1 MFPNQLAWTQTSHQ
15 LHGQW
20 QLFQQAQTTLLL
32 KAESLLPLQMFPL
45 LLLLGLI
52 LIKLL
57 RIFSSSS
64 TTFDAY
70 FQINTQA
77 FSVIESTTSTQAPN
91 LSCSYSGSTSIVFSL
106 SSYNGAIVP
115 SFVSINSTTGVL
127 NIVAPS
133 VSSSTTYSFFILS
146 TISGLSSPAQK
157 IINLTVKKCTVGNCQ
172 ICTIT
177 DSSICAT
184 CNTGYSLSLGSWNLI
199 NIPPTQPIQPIQQ
212 ETSVSETA
220 KLLST
225 ANQVFVGAITLIS
238 VGTSLTNLSSMASLW
253 SVINQIQILFLLF
266 LTGAF
271 IPEDIQA
278 IITGPSICLNPFSYL
293 QQKSNTNYS
302 FASNYFDF
310 GLENK
315 NLEKFEIKSDSTIV
329 NLTSFLLSII
339 IIWIL
344 HFWIFLTQK
353 LLAKESKLN
362 CWGYVLSWIHWFLQ
376 KLMELFTFA
385 LYIRIILQSNQFILI
400 AWVSEIYQFNFN
412 ETKRKISIITAFLIL
427 IAWMALIVI
436 TILFIFSQDANKLS
450 ESQDKRSKF
459 AHLFNGLSLNKKSR
473 LFAWLIQIRRA
484 IFVFLLI
491 ILGPKSSIIVIS
503 LLVGLQLIYLLLL
516 AAIRPYEVLIWN
528 IIEMTNELYFLVILA
543 FLLKYNTAADWKGT
557 PTTVYTW
564 LISSN
569 SIVCLLFNM
578 SKLLFLLYIKSIT
591 RFLS

>member
-1 MFPNQLAWTQTSHQ
+1 MTALSTGTNDIVSQSGVTIAAPDASFTPAAGTYVNLTVTYN
-15 LHGQW
+15 LV
-20 QLFQQAQTTLLL
+20 
-32 KAESLLPLQMFPL
+32 
-45 LLLLGLI
+45 
-52 LIKLL
+52 
-57 RIFSSSS
+57 SS

-70 FQINTQA
+70 FQISTQA
-77 FSVIESTTSTQAPN
+77 FSVTESTTSTQVPN

-115 SFVSINSTTGVL
+115 SFVSIDSATGVL
-127 NIVAPS
+127 TIEAPS
-133 VSSSTTYSFFILS
+133 VSSSTTYSFYILS
-146 TISGLSSPAQK
+146 TISGVSSPVQK
-157 IINLTVKKCTVGNCQ
+157 IINLTVNKCTVGNCQ
-172 ICTIT
+172 MCTIT

-184 CNTGYSLSLGSWNLI
+184 CNTGYNLSLGNWYLP
-199 NIPPTQPIQPIQQ
+199 NIPSIQPTQPIQPIQPIQQ

-225 ANQVFVGAITLIS
+225 ANQVFIGAITLIS
-238 VGTSLTNLSSMASLW
+238 VGTSLTNLSSIASLW
-253 SVINQIQILFLLF
+253 SIINQIQILFLLF

-278 IITGPSICLNPFSYL
+278 IITGPSIFFNPFSFL
-293 QQKSNTNYS
+293 QRKTNTNYS
-302 FASNYFDF
+302 YVSNYFNF

-329 NLTSFLLSII
+329 NITSFLLSII

-362 CWGYVLSWIHWFLQ
+362 CWGYVLSCIHWFLQ

-400 AWVSEIYQFNFN
+400 AWVSEMYQFNFN
-412 ETKRKISIITAFLIL
+412 ETKRKISIIIAFLIF
-427 IAWMALIVI
+427 IAWMVLIVI
-436 TILFIFSQDANKLS
+436 TILFIFSQEANKLS

-459 AHLFNGLSLNKKSR
+459 ANLFDGLSPNKKSR

-484 IFVFLLI
+484 IFVILLI

-528 IIEMTNELYFLVILA
+528 IIEMTNELYFLVLLA
-543 FLLKYNTAADWKGT
+543 FLLKFNTAADWKGT

-569 SIVCLLFNM
+569 SIVCLLFNI
-578 SKLLFLLYIKSIT
+578 SKLLFLLYIKNIT
-591 RFLS
+591 RFS